1 MSEPLEAQRFAP
13 PRAELWLALVVIAV
27 IAMMIVPLPTPL
39 IDLLI
44 ALNLGFGVLLISAA
58 LYMRD
63 ALSFAAF
70 PTLLLLS
77 TLYRL
82 ALNVAST
89 RLILLQADAGR
100 VIRAFGSFVVRGDYR
115 VGALVFAMLTLIQF
129 IVIARGAERVAE
141 VSARFSLDA
150 LPGKQLAIDAELRT
164 GALRP
169 AAARIERR
177 RLERESQLYGALD
190 GALKFVKGDAIA
202 GIVITAVNFVG
213 GVAIGVFARGLALET
228 SLTTYGLLTIG
239 DGLVTQIPA
248 LLGATAAGLVVTR
261 VAPAERESSLAREI
275 AAQLSDEPRTLGV
288 GALVLAGLA
297 LVPALPSWPF
307 ALLAGACAAGMVVS
321 ARRPRERSDERTP
334 PALVLELGPEL
345 AAHSAPGGRP
355 TKALVRALAR
365 ARGQLAG
372 ALGVTLPEPALCAS
386 PELAARDFRW
396 QWRELPEP
404 ARTFAGDPARADD
417 LSRALAASLTQLAR
431 GRAADCLDLD
441 TVQRMIDRL
450 ERDQPALVHSTIPRP
465 LAPTLLAQVLRSLVR
480 EGISVRWLGEIV
492 EAIAPHASA
501 DADPQALAEIARRA
515 LAPRISHALAPAGEL
530 HLLRL
535 APELEEALYDALR
548 QGRGEQALALPVDLA
563 REIAEAVR
571 AAHLQAPAPHALVTQ
586 AELRRPLRGLI
597 AEHAPELAVVSAYE
611 LLPHLKLSSGPP
623 IGP

>member
-213 GVAIGVFARGLALET
+213 GVAIGVFARG
-228 SLTTYGLLTIG
+228 
-239 DGLVTQIPA
+239 
-248 LLGATAAGLVVTR
+248 
-261 VAPAERESSLAREI
+261 
-275 AAQLSDEPRTLGV
+275 
-288 GALVLAGLA
+288 
-297 LVPALPSWPF
+297 
-307 ALLAGACAAGMVVS
+307 
-321 ARRPRERSDERTP
+321 
-334 PALVLELGPEL
+334 
-345 AAHSAPGGRP
+345 
-355 TKALVRALAR
+355 
-365 ARGQLAG
+365 
-372 ALGVTLPEPALCAS
+372 
-386 PELAARDFRW
+386 
-396 QWRELPEP
+396 
-404 ARTFAGDPARADD
+404 
-417 LSRALAASLTQLAR
+417 
-431 GRAADCLDLD
+431 
-441 TVQRMIDRL
+441 
-450 ERDQPALVHSTIPRP
+450 
-465 LAPTLLAQVLRSLVR
+465 
-480 EGISVRWLGEIV
+480 
-492 EAIAPHASA
+492 
-501 DADPQALAEIARRA
+501 
-515 LAPRISHALAPAGEL
+515 
-530 HLLRL
+530 
-535 APELEEALYDALR
+535 
-548 QGRGEQALALPVDLA
+548 
-563 REIAEAVR
+563 
-571 AAHLQAPAPHALVTQ
+571 
-586 AELRRPLRGLI
+586 
-597 AEHAPELAVVSAYE
+597 
-611 LLPHLKLSSGPP
+611 
-623 IGP
+623 

>member
-1 MSEPLEAQRFAP
+1 MNEPFDARSLAT
-13 PRAELWLALVVIAV
+13 PRAELWLALVVVAV

-100 VIRAFGSFVVRGDYR
+100 VIKAFGSFVVRGDYR

-150 LPGKQLAIDAELRT
+150 LPGKQLAIDAELRS

-169 AAARIERR
+169 ANARAQRL

-202 GIVITAVNFVG
+202 GIVITATNFVG
-213 GVAIGVFARGLALET
+213 GVAIGVFARGLELSA

-261 VAPAERESSLAREI
+261 VAPAGRDGSLSREI
-275 AAQLSDEPRTLGV
+275 VAQLSDEPRALGV

-297 LVPALPSWPF
+297 IVPALPSWPF
-307 ALLAGACAAGMVVS
+307 LLLAAGAVAGMIAS
-321 ARRPRERSDERTP
+321 ARRRRALAALDEVP
-334 PALVLELGPEL
+334 APALVLELGREL
-345 AAHSAPGGRP
+345 ETRLAPRGTP
-355 TKALVRALAR
+355 TRALASALSR
-365 ARGQLAG
+365 ARRQLLDT
-372 ALGVTLPEPALCAS
+372 LGLALPEPAFRPSSALPA
-386 PELAARDFRW
+386 LGFRW

-404 ARTFAGDPARADD
+404 ARTLATSDDPAQAIGSALIDLTRRRAP
-417 LSRALAASLTQLAR
+417 
-431 GRAADCLDLD
+431 DCLDLD
-441 TVQRMIDRL
+441 QVQSMIDRL
-450 ERDQPALVHSTIPRP
+450 ERDHPALVHLTIPRP
-465 LAPTLLAQVLRSLVR
+465 LAPPLLAQVLRLLVR
-480 EGISVRWLGEIV
+480 EGVGVRWLGEIV
-492 EAIAPHASA
+492 EAIAPHARAES
-501 DADPQALAEIARRA
+501 DPNALAEIARKA

-530 HLLRL
+530 HVLRL
-535 APELEEALYDALR
+535 APEVEEALSDAL
-548 QGRGEQALALPVDLA
+548 QGSAEESLALPVDLA
-563 REIAEAVR
+563 REIAEAVC
-571 AAHLQAPAPHALVTQ
+571 AAHLRAPRPHALVTQ
-586 AELRRPLRGLI
+586 AELRRHVRGLL
-597 AEHAPELAVVSAYE
+597 ADHAPELAVVSAYE
-611 LLPHLKLSSGPP
+611 LLPHLKLSSSEP